1 MFCCKFEMAE
11 KIKGISASWCDEHHT
26 DPEIY
31 QKQQNFVQWQIFT
44 HFSNTNF
51 AVINSYL

>member
-1 MFCCKFEMAE
+1 MAE